1 MEIVNL
7 IDENLSFENNNVKIF
22 GSYNEPRFLVRDIC
36 DILDIKNTTDALS
49 SIPNKWKFIDL
60 VKTKGGPQNMCTINE
75 PGLYKLIMRSNKP
88 IAQKFQ
94 DWICEDLLPTL
105 RKKGEYNLKLELE
118 KKDQEMKKL
127 AEESEK
133 QISDLKKELADEQD
147 ETIRTKK
154 VLYGVQTKFTVRHK
168 FTEMPCVYIIFDPD
182 GKFAKYKIGFS
193 DNINERLRSDRTM
206 VPNLQVKLILYTT
219 HNKLFE
225 KIIKIRYA
233 DFFETLSHEW
243 IIYDGKKLIDGFME
257 IDKACGFNSIPELNL
272 WKYNLEEKDQSEVLG
287 NAPAKNLPIATQ
299 IINNAVDDFLSVP
312 QLIRADYV
320 KVNDNAPQGMRYCNY
335 FCQTYRT
342 LKEFTLNNAFPL
354 TMCNNCLRMK
364 EIAKVKLSK
373 NEITLEDIQKNP
385 EVIMLPKD
393 HKMCKT
399 CLQVLDDNMFEPK
412 KLSCRKCRNKLRSK
426 FHDKFDDVIE
436 DQIQILQNLASV
448 EEIHKK
454 LQLYTKRELQ
464 KLCQYLE
471 LGRKYNENKQDIF
484 IKIANHY
491 SSLLY

>member
-1 MEIVNL
+1 MEIATL
-7 IDENLSFENNNVKIF
+7 IDESLSFENTSVRVL
-22 GSYNEPRFLVRDIC
+22 GTYNEPWFVAKDVT
-36 DILDIKNTTDALS
+36 DILEIGNITEALRS
-49 SIPNKWKFIDL
+49 LPENWKRFDTVPNPTGKKS
-60 VKTKGGPQNMCTINE
+60 MCTINE

-88 IAQKFQ
+88 VAQKFQ

-105 RKKGEYNLKLELE
+105 RKKGEYNLKIELE
-118 KKDQEMKKL
+118 RRDQQLKDLSQANERL
-127 AEESEK
+127 K
-133 QISDLKKELADEQD
+133 QELADEQD

-257 IDKACGFNSIPELNL
+257 IDKACGFNSLPELNL

-342 LKEFTLNNAFPL
+342 VKEFTLNNAFPL

-426 FHDKFDDVIE
+426 FHDKFDEVIE

-484 IKIANHY
+484 IKIADHFT
-491 SSLLY
+491 SLL

>member
-1 MEIVNL
+1 MEIATL
-7 IDENLSFENNNVKIF
+7 IDESLSFENANVKVF
-22 GSYNEPRFLVRDIC
+22 GTYNEPWFIAKNIC
-36 DILDIKNTTDALS
+36 DILEISNVSDALRN
-49 SIPNKWKFIDL
+49 IPENWKRFDT
-60 VKTKGGPQNMCTINE
+60 VPNPTGAKSMYTVNE

-88 IAQKFQ
+88 VAQKFQ

-105 RKKGEYNLKLELE
+105 RKKGEYNLKIELE
-118 KKDQEMKKL
+118 RRDQQLKDLSQANEKL
-127 AEESEK
+127 K
-133 QISDLKKELADEQD
+133 QELADEQD

-168 FTEMPCVYIIFDPD
+168 FTEMPCVYIIYDPD

-193 DNINERLRSDRTM
+193 DNINERLRADRTM

-243 IIYDGKKLIDGFME
+243 IIYDGQKLIDGFME
-257 IDKACGFNSIPELNL
+257 IDKACGFNSLPELNL
-272 WKYNLEEKDQSEVLG
+272 WKYNLEEKDQSEELG
-287 NAPAKNLPIATQ
+287 NAPAKNIPIATQ
-299 IINNAVDDFLSVP
+299 IITKAVDDFLSVP
-312 QLIRADYV
+312 QLTRIDYV
-320 KVNDNAPQGMRYCNY
+320 KMNDNAPQGMRYCNY

-342 LKEFTLNNAFPL
+342 LQEFTLNNAFPL

-364 EIAKVKLSK
+364 EIAKVKLTN
-373 NEITLEDIQKNP
+373 NEITLEQIQKNP
-385 EVIMLPKD
+385 DVIMLPKD

-399 CLQVLDDNMFEPK
+399 CLKVLEDNLFEPK
-412 KLSCRKCRNKLRSK
+412 KLSCRKCRNKIRSK

-436 DQIQILQNLASV
+436 DQIKILQNLASA
-448 EEIHKK
+448 EEIQAK
-454 LQLYTKRELQ
+454 LQVYTKRELQ

-484 IKIANHY
+484 IKIADHY
-491 SSLLY
+491 TSLL

>member
-1 MEIVNL
+1 MEIATL
-7 IDENLSFENNNVKIF
+7 IDESLSFENANVKVF
-22 GSYNEPRFLVRDIC
+22 GTYNEPWFIAKNIC
-36 DILDIKNTTDALS
+36 DILEISNVSDALRN
-49 SIPNKWKFIDL
+49 IPDKWKS
-60 VKTKGGPQNMCTINE
+60 QETISHNTGAKSVITVNE

-88 IAQKFQ
+88 VAQKFQ
-94 DWICEDLLPTL
+94 NWICEDLLPTL
-105 RKKGEYNLKLELE
+105 RKKGEYNLKIELE
-118 KKDQEMKKL
+118 RRDQQLKDLSQANEKL
-127 AEESEK
+127 K
-133 QISDLKKELADEQD
+133 QELADEQD

-168 FTEMPCVYIIFDPD
+168 FTEMPCVYIIYDPD

-193 DNINERLRSDRTM
+193 DNINERLRADRTM

-243 IIYDGKKLIDGFME
+243 IIYDGQKLIDGFME
-257 IDKACGFNSIPELNL
+257 IDKACGFNSLPELNL
-272 WKYNLEEKDQSEVLG
+272 WKYNLEEKDQSEEIG
-287 NAPAKNLPIATQ
+287 NAPAKNIPIATQ
-299 IINNAVDDFLSVP
+299 IITKAVDDFLSVP
-312 QLIRADYV
+312 QLTRIDYV
-320 KVNDNAPQGMRYCNY
+320 KMNDNAPQGMRYCNY

-342 LKEFTLNNAFPL
+342 LQEFTLNNAFPL

-364 EIAKVKLSK
+364 EIAKVKLTN
-373 NEITLEDIQKNP
+373 NEITLEQIQKNP
-385 EVIMLPKD
+385 DVIMLPKD

-399 CLQVLDDNMFEPK
+399 CLKVLEDNLFEPK
-412 KLSCRKCRNKLRSK
+412 KLSCRKCRNKIRSK

-436 DQIQILQNLASV
+436 DQIKILQNLASA
-448 EEIHKK
+448 EEIQAK
-454 LQLYTKRELQ
+454 LQVYTKRELQ

-484 IKIANHY
+484 IKIADHY
-491 SSLLY
+491 TSLL

>member
-1 MEIVNL
+1 MEIATL
-7 IDENLSFENNNVKIF
+7 IDESLSFENANVRVF
-22 GSYNEPRFLVRDIC
+22 GTYNQPWFIAKNIC
-36 DILDIKNTTDALS
+36 EILEISNVSDALRN
-49 SIPNKWKFIDL
+49 IPDKWKSQETISHNTGAKS
-60 VKTKGGPQNMCTINE
+60 VITINE

-88 IAQKFQ
+88 VAQKFQ
-94 DWICEDLLPTL
+94 NWICEDLLPTL
-105 RKKGEYNLKLELE
+105 RKKGEYNLKIELE
-118 KKDQEMKKL
+118 RRDQELKDL
-127 AEESEK
+127 SQTNERLK
-133 QISDLKKELADEQD
+133 QELADEQD

-257 IDKACGFNSIPELNL
+257 IDKACGFNSLPELNL

-342 LKEFTLNNAFPL
+342 VKEFTLNNSFPL

-385 EVIMLPKD
+385 EVIMLPKH

-399 CLQVLDDNMFEPK
+399 CLQVLDDNLFEPK

-491 SSLLY
+491 TNLL